1 MKRNLLILVLLSVCC
16 TSIKAQVADEGIIP
30 SWTEDMK
37 QAFSQEGRKN
47 WKPEFTAR
55 AYTGFITGGY
65 AFTGGVRIDG
75 KRTFGLMVWPGST
88 FIDAAP
94 ANVYSLSGGLFMRRY
109 FHLSKKDIVAFYL
122 DTAVGAGYIY
132 RIEGGY
138 PRNPDTGETT
148 ETIGYREGEVM
159 FAASLQ
165 PGIRIRFWKN
175 LHLFLGPTY
184 STNTVGFHIGIGL

>member
-1 MKRNLLILVLLSVCC
+1 
-16 TSIKAQVADEGIIP
+16 
-30 SWTEDMK
+30 MK

-75 KRTFGLMVWPGST
+75 KRTFGLMVWPG
-88 FIDAAP
+88 
-94 ANVYSLSGGLFMRRY
+94 
-109 FHLSKKDIVAFYL
+109 IVAFYL
-122 DTAVGAGYIY
+122 DTAVGAGYVY